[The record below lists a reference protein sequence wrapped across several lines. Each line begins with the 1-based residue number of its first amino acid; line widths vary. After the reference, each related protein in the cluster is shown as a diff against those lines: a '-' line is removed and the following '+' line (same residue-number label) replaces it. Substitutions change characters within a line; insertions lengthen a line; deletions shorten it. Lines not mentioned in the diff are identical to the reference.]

1 MINEFRKNLLLGNVR
16 KNLIIDGGC
25 VLGLLTVCFAIDDL
39 SFSFFTERVAKILF
53 VLVVLFRGARL
64 VSDTLTDEFQ
74 NNMWDFIR
82 LSRQSAFSLVWSKLL
97 GRTITVWLGG
107 SIALT
112 AYAFAEAKWLDPWT
126 IAIVITSFIAA
137 GVITHV
143 VTFLV
148 QLLAIYRQQS
158 EGYDIGKMN
167 RLGVQII
174 GLLAALPILSTIY
187 ESNSLGTILDG
198 VIWYGWYIDLPLVL
212 LCLTVF
218 AITWALIASAMM
230 MRRLLAYVPVFWV
243 WPVFLISFALVIN
256 GFETLPYSLYYIGTL
271 FSGGV
276 SGIHLITLGFAAIIY
291 VLLCFEPL
299 GPNHIQALIKQ
310 LSSRTAIDILQH
322 LPRSIITLV
331 GMVAVIAVSLIFTHP
346 TQDASVKITLA
357 LLYIGRDVLLVY
369 GLALRLCRHRKTL
382 ASTPIIITILL
393 LYFALPF
400 GLDQIGLNFI
410 ATLTSPI
417 VGNDWMAL
425 LSAIGQLVMVTV
437 FAFRQI
443 TIMRDSKVSH
453 AQGQ

>member
-25 VLGLLTVCFAIDDL
+25 VVGLLTVCIAIDDL

-53 VLVVLFRGARL
+53 VLVVLFRGTRL
-64 VSDTLTDEFQ
+64 VSDTLIDEFQ

-82 LSRQSAFSLVWSKLL
+82 LSRQSAFSIVWSKLL

-112 AYAFAEAKWLDPWT
+112 AYAFAEAKWLDPLT
-126 IAIVITSFIAA
+126 IAVVITSFISA
-137 GVITHV
+137 GVVAHI

-158 EGYDIGKMN
+158 EGYDAGKMN
-167 RLGVQII
+167 RLGVQVS
-174 GLLAALPILSTIY
+174 GLLAALPILSTSY

-198 VIWYGWYIDLPLVL
+198 VIWYGRYIDLPLAL
-212 LCLTVF
+212 LYVTVF
-218 AITWALIASAMM
+218 AIIWALIASVMM
-230 MRRLLAYVPVFWV
+230 MRRLLAHAPVFWI
-243 WPVFLISFALVIN
+243 WPGFLISFALVIS

-276 SGIHLITLGFAAIIY
+276 SSIHLITMGFAAIIY
-291 VLLCFEPL
+291 ALLCFEPL
-299 GPNHIQALIKQ
+299 GPNHVQAVIKQ
-310 LSSRTAIDILQH
+310 LSSRTAVDVLQH

-331 GMVAVIAVSLIFTHP
+331 VMVAVIAASLILTHP

-357 LLYIGRDVLLVY
+357 MLYVGRDVLLVY
-369 GLALRLCRHRKTL
+369 GLAFRLCRHRKTL
-382 ASTPIIITILL
+382 SSTPTIITVLL
-393 LYFALPF
+393 LYFVLPF

-417 VGNDWMAL
+417 VGNDWIAL
-425 LSAIGQLVMVTV
+425 LSAIGQLGMVTV

-443 TIMRDSKVSH
+443 TMMQDSKVS
-453 AQGQ
+453 QGQ